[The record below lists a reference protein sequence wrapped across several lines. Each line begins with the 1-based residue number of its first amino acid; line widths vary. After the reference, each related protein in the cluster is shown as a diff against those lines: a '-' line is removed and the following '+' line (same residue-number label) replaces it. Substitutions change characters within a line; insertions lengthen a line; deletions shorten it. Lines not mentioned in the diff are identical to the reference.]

1 MYKEKKGVFQFLR
14 NIIHF
19 GKILVM
25 FLVMMLVLYWIQNL
39 TGNFWA
45 WAKFLNPFFDYLL
58 EIGYY
63 ISSGSIDLFGAIF
76 EYKFIIATFILLLFY
91 ALIHLCFM
99 GVDVL
104 EEGFNESSRFLK
116 KAEENIYNKTLEVQA
131 KSEQKS
137 IKKYQVFVSVVA
149 KAKLQKQGYNIDL
162 EEQNK
167 ILLKHLIGK
176 FGSSPT
182 KFEDGY
188 LFTFLNF
195 SDIDNILNV
204 LAKLPLSTAPVDF
217 IMCVQIK
224 DKNPQKEIENMKRMI
239 ELKVLNKIVTMADTV
254 YRYDFNVVQKYS
266 LSQLGIFQKD
276 NDTFELFNFIEK

>member
-1 MYKEKKGVFQFLR
+1 
-14 NIIHF
+14 
-19 GKILVM
+19 
-25 FLVMMLVLYWIQNL
+25 
-39 TGNFWA
+39 
-45 WAKFLNPFFDYLL
+45 
-58 EIGYY
+58 
-63 ISSGSIDLFGAIF
+63 
-76 EYKFIIATFILLLFY
+76 
-91 ALIHLCFM
+91 M

-176 FGSSPT
+176 FGSSPI
-182 KFEDGY
+182 KFEGGY

-195 SDIDNILNV
+195 SDIDNILNI
-204 LAKLPLSTAPVDF
+204 LTKLPLSTAPVDF